1 MMPKSSKPHK
11 TSRWRGLVG
20 CGIVGLIC
28 TLACGGGD
36 NKPQGSRAD
45 RATGTGS
52 AGSRNSGRPAGSE
65 RGGGPSGP
73 GGAAW
78 GGAGSSAA
86 VPVEAAIVLRREISS
101 FIETNGTLEA
111 ENEVDLVSRVA
122 APVVLLNVEEGDRVD
137 RGDLLARLDDEE
149 IRAKA
154 GISRANLNESR
165 LALERAERLHEASL
179 ISPEDYEQALTRFD
193 TSRAQFE
200 SDQIELGY
208 TEIRAPFSGLIIG
221 RYVNFA
227 EQVSPNSRL
236 FRISDFDPLLC
247 PIQVP
252 ERDLSKVE
260 LDQSAYLTV
269 EAWPDQRFAARV
281 LRISPIVDAT
291 TGTIKV
297 TLAVESVGLLRPGMF
312 ASVFLKT
319 ETRSG
324 ALVIPRAALSL
335 DSIGDTVYV
344 AANGTAQRREVE
356 LGFQEGDLV
365 EVVRGLE
372 PGESIV
378 VVGQD
383 GLSDGTPIRVLSAM
397 SAMSDTTP
405 DVGKSPDQVH
415 QEEYPQA
422 PPRGE
427 SETPRGRGGFPGRRG
442 GGPPDFSKMSPEQV
456 QRIRV
461 RMKAR
466 GLTDAQID
474 ERMGSSRKT
483 RKEGGR

>member
-372 PGESIV
+372 SGESIV

-397 SAMSDTTP
+397 FDTTP
-405 DVGKSPDQVH
+405 DVGKSPDQVY
-415 QEEYPQA
+415 QEEYPQG